1 MYFMLKCL
9 FKCLFVLEIFTF
21 LSWLL
26 DYVEKQLDK
35 KVKVNFKIYNV
46 TDWTAY
52 NYNTQITQ
60 YLKK

>member
-1 MYFMLKCL
+1 MLKCL
-9 FKCLFVLEIFTF
+9 FKSLFVLEIFTF
-21 LSWLL
+21 LCWLL

-35 KVKVNFKIYNV
+35 KVKVNFKIYHV
-46 TDWTAY
+46 TDWTAN

>member
-1 MYFMLKCL
+1 MLKCL
-9 FKCLFVLEIFTF
+9 FKSLFVLEIFTF
-21 LSWLL
+21 LCWLL

-46 TDWTAY
+46 TDWTAN

>member
-1 MYFMLKCL
+1 MLKCL

-35 KVKVNFKIYNV
+35 RVKVHFKIYSV
-46 TDWTAY
+46 TDWTAN
-52 NYNTQITQ
+52 NYITQITQ